1 MNPEPL
7 LTPQEVAYR
16 LSLTPK
22 TVREYIKSGR
32 LDAVNINEGGK
43 RPTWRIRAE
52 SLPGSRVEE
61 IYLDAKRKIGL

>member
-1 MNPEPL
+1 MTPEPL
-7 LTPQEVAYR
+7 LTPQEVADR

-32 LDAVNINEGGK
+32 LDAVNINERGK